1 MFQILIVEDD
11 KELSQLFQKVLE
23 KNGYQVKSASDGAQA
38 LEVLDKEYIDLIIS
52 DIMMPVMDGYELVS
66 ELRSA
71 GYQIPVLMITAKGSF
86 DDMRQGFLSGS
97 DDYMVK
103 PVNVNEMVLRVGA
116 LLRRAQILNEHKIV
130 IGSTEFDYDAM
141 TVTTDKE
148 SLVLPKKEFLLLYKL
163 AASPGRTFTILV
175 FANAQTGNIVLL
187 AQNLIDRNW
196 SVALRYFSP
205 LLFFALGVAAA
216 ECIHMRYQKAQR
228 IHWRQLVLAIE
239 ILLLFAVGFFP
250 NEMDLLANAMVSF
263 ACAMQVQAFRKVNG
277 YAFAS
282 TMCIGNL
289 RSGMESLCA
298 YGKTK
303 DKKILRKSGNYF
315 GIIFLFAVGAALGGH
330 MIGYIGARTIWISC
344 IILLISFLCMFIK
357 EEKKE
362 HPEIVQEEREIRENL
377 QNIRKEAKDV
387 EHILEDDIRSQIEK

>member
-1 MFQILIVEDD
+1 MKTKHHGQ
-11 KELSQLFQKVLE
+11 
-23 KNGYQVKSASDGAQA
+23 
-38 LEVLDKEYIDLIIS
+38 
-52 DIMMPVMDGYELVS
+52 MS
-66 ELRSA
+66 ESFL
-71 GYQIPVLMITAKGSF
+71 TAV
-86 DDMRQGFLSGS
+86 FLSLSGG
-97 DDYMVK
+97 
-103 PVNVNEMVLRVGA
+103 L
-116 LLRRAQILNEHKIV
+116 Q
-130 IGSTEFDYDAM
+130 DAY
-141 TVTTDKE
+141 TYLFRGK
-148 SLVLPKKEFLLLYKL
+148 
-163 AASPGRTFTILV
+163 V

-187 AQNLIDRNW
+187 STNIMDGRWDKVLHYL
-196 SVALRYFSP
+196 VP
-205 LLFFALGVAAA
+205 LCAFALGVLAA
-216 ECIHMRYQKAQR
+216 EKMREHFQVMQR
-228 IHWRQLVLAIE
+228 LHWRQLVVLGE
-239 ILLLFAVGFFP
+239 VLLLFVVGFLP
-250 NEMDLLANAMVSF
+250 QSQNLLANAIVSF
-263 ACAMQVQAFRKVNG
+263 SCAMQVQAFRKVNG

>member
-1 MFQILIVEDD
+1 MKTKHHGQ
-11 KELSQLFQKVLE
+11 
-23 KNGYQVKSASDGAQA
+23 
-38 LEVLDKEYIDLIIS
+38 
-52 DIMMPVMDGYELVS
+52 MS
-66 ELRSA
+66 ESFL
-71 GYQIPVLMITAKGSF
+71 TAV
-86 DDMRQGFLSGS
+86 FLSLSGG
-97 DDYMVK
+97 
-103 PVNVNEMVLRVGA
+103 L
-116 LLRRAQILNEHKIV
+116 Q
-130 IGSTEFDYDAM
+130 DAY
-141 TVTTDKE
+141 TYLFRGK
-148 SLVLPKKEFLLLYKL
+148 
-163 AASPGRTFTILV
+163 V
-175 FANAQTGNIVLL
+175 FANAQTGNIVLMAVHAFAGEWGRVL
-187 AQNLIDRNW
+187 HYL
-196 SVALRYFSP
+196 VP
-205 LLFFALGVAAA
+205 LCFFALGVFAA
-216 ECIHMRYQKAQR
+216 ELMHQKLQNLQR
-228 IHWRQLVLAIE
+228 LHWRQLVVLCE
-239 ILLLFAVGFFP
+239 IVMLFVVGFFP
-250 NEMDLLANAMVSF
+250 QEWNLMANALVSF
-263 ACAMQVQAFRKVNG
+263 ACAMQVQTFRKVNG

-362 HPEIVQEEREIRENL
+362 HPEIVQEEREILENL

>member
-1 MFQILIVEDD
+1 MRITMQRKLHGQMSESFLIAGIL
-11 KELSQLFQKVLE
+11 S
-23 KNGYQVKSASDGAQA
+23 
-38 LEVLDKEYIDLIIS
+38 IS
-52 DIMMPVMDGYELVS
+52 GGLQDAY
-66 ELRSA
+66 
-71 GYQIPVLMITAKGSF
+71 T
-86 DDMRQGFLSGS
+86 
-97 DDYMVK
+97 YMYRGK
-103 PVNVNEMVLRVGA
+103 
-116 LLRRAQILNEHKIV
+116 
-130 IGSTEFDYDAM
+130 
-141 TVTTDKE
+141 
-148 SLVLPKKEFLLLYKL
+148 
-163 AASPGRTFTILV
+163 V

-187 AQNLIDRNW
+187 AQNLVDRNW

-205 LLFFALGVAAA
+205 LL
-216 ECIHMRYQKAQR
+216 
-228 IHWRQLVLAIE
+228 
-239 ILLLFAVGFFP
+239 FP

>member
-1 MFQILIVEDD
+1 MSESFVIAGILSISG
-11 KELSQLFQKVLE
+11 ELQDA
-23 KNGYQVKSASDGAQA
+23 Y
-38 LEVLDKEYIDLIIS
+38 
-52 DIMMPVMDGYELVS
+52 
-66 ELRSA
+66 
-71 GYQIPVLMITAKGSF
+71 T
-86 DDMRQGFLSGS
+86 
-97 DDYMVK
+97 YMYRGK
-103 PVNVNEMVLRVGA
+103 
-116 LLRRAQILNEHKIV
+116 
-130 IGSTEFDYDAM
+130 
-141 TVTTDKE
+141 
-148 SLVLPKKEFLLLYKL
+148 
-163 AASPGRTFTILV
+163 V

-298 YGKTK
+298 YFKTRNK
-303 DKKILRKSGNYF
+303 DVLIKSMHYF
-315 GIIFLFAVGAALGGH
+315 GVILLFAFGAGIGGH
-330 MIGYIGARTIWISC
+330 LLPRLGMRTIWLSC
-344 IILLISFLCMFIK
+344 LLLLVSFLLMFIK
-357 EEKKE
+357 EEIEE
-362 HPEIVQEEREIRENL
+362 HPEIKL
-377 QNIRKEAKDV
+377 
-387 EHILEDDIRSQIEK
+387 

>member
-1 MFQILIVEDD
+1 MKTKHHGQ
-11 KELSQLFQKVLE
+11 
-23 KNGYQVKSASDGAQA
+23 
-38 LEVLDKEYIDLIIS
+38 
-52 DIMMPVMDGYELVS
+52 MS
-66 ELRSA
+66 ESFL
-71 GYQIPVLMITAKGSF
+71 TAV
-86 DDMRQGFLSGS
+86 FLSLSGG
-97 DDYMVK
+97 
-103 PVNVNEMVLRVGA
+103 L
-116 LLRRAQILNEHKIV
+116 Q
-130 IGSTEFDYDAM
+130 DAY
-141 TVTTDKE
+141 TYLFRGK
-148 SLVLPKKEFLLLYKL
+148 
-163 AASPGRTFTILV
+163 V

-187 AQNLIDRNW
+187 SANIMDGRWDKVLHYL
-196 SVALRYFSP
+196 VP
-205 LLFFALGVAAA
+205 LCAFALGVLAA
-216 ECIHMRYQKAQR
+216 EKMREHFQAMQR
-228 IHWRQLVLAIE
+228 LHWRQLVVLGE
-239 ILLLFAVGFFP
+239 VLLLFAVGFLP
-250 NEMDLLANAMVSF
+250 QSQNLLANAIVSF
-263 ACAMQVQAFRKVNG
+263 SCAMQVQAFRKVNG

-387 EHILEDDIRSQIEK
+387 EHILEDDIRSQIEKKK

>member
-1 MFQILIVEDD
+1 MEQTTHRQMSESFRLGA
-11 KELSQLFQKVLE
+11 VL
-23 KNGYQVKSASDGAQA
+23 A
-38 LEVLDKEYIDLIIS
+38 LT
-52 DIMMPVMDGYELVS
+52 G
-66 ELRSA
+66 
-71 GYQIPVLMITAKGSF
+71 
-86 DDMRQGFLSGS
+86 GFL
-97 DDYMVK
+97 
-103 PVNVNEMVLRVGA
+103 
-116 LLRRAQILNEHKIV
+116 
-130 IGSTEFDYDAM
+130 DAY
-141 TVTTDKE
+141 TY
-148 SLVLPKKEFLLLYKL
+148 LIR
-163 AASPGRTFTILV
+163 GGV

-187 AQNLIDRNW
+187 SQNLFSGNW
-196 SVALRYFSP
+196 GRVLHYLFP
-205 LLFFALGVAAA
+205 LCAFGLGVAAA
-216 ECIHMRYQKAQR
+216 EAIRWKFQKIRAV
-228 IHWRQLVLAIE
+228 HWRQLVLAIE

-387 EHILEDDIRSQIEK
+387 EHILEDDIRSQIEKKK